1 MYMVVHY
8 CTKGERVPYVII
20 VDTQLVVYQMC
31 IFHGMLDFALNI
43 FIFLLLL
50 ECFISDNKYRVM
62 LLLYEKW
69 HFPQNHKPMQVF
81 EHLVLDEPIISKIYL
96 PQFLVKINFVW
107 YYKHVNRC
115 HLWQK
120 IWAEFRQ
127 GVLSNNLSYE
137 KFTGL
142 KWQRAMSFASWFLIV
157 PQFR

>member
-62 LLLYEKW
+62 LLLHEKW
-69 HFPQNHKPMQVF
+69 HFSQNHKPMQVF

-96 PQFLVKINFVW
+96 PQFLVKNKFCLILQARES
-107 YYKHVNRC
+107 RC
-115 HLWQK
+115 RLWQK

-127 GVLSNNLSYE
+127 GVLSKAITYHMKSSL
-137 KFTGL
+137 
-142 KWQRAMSFASWFLIV
+142 V
-157 PQFR
+157 